1 MVRISEEIPTQIIV
15 FKFLWVF
22 LFVTRGFDELP
33 GSYPHPSSPM
43 RWQASQHRHHHVE
56 LRARR
61 CVRPHPRCHLRVF
74 CSKVGWM
81 LEVFG
86 IGLVNDLT
94 QTFENVNEDLC
105 LQNHHEVLDMLFY
118 CKFIVLQCFT
128 VQHSWAFQQTPC
140 VLVIAVRW
148 MQHPLHWCKNQWHA
162 MRWISRRCFSRYV
175 LLVAFHITHGATWTI
190 CPPENSHIP
199 SKGGWEDEFPF
210 PKVRIC

>member
-1 MVRISEEIPTQIIV
+1 M
-15 FKFLWVF
+15 WVF
-22 LFVTRGFDELP
+22 FSVTRGFDELP
-33 GSYPHPSSPM
+33 SNYPHPSSPM
-43 RWQASQHRHHHVE
+43 RWQARASQHRHRHVE

-74 CSKVGWM
+74 RSKVGWM

-94 QTFENVNEDLC
+94 QKLEHVNKDLC

-128 VQHSWAFQQTPC
+128 LQHSWAFQQRPC

-148 MQHPLHWCKNQWHA
+148 MQHPLRWCKNQWHA
-162 MRWISRRCFSRYV
+162 MRWISRRCFSRFV
-175 LLVAFHITHGATWTI
+175 LLVAFHITRGATWRKKTLLKI
-190 CPPENSHIP
+190 HISP
-199 SKGGWEDEFPF
+199 
-210 PKVRIC
+210 PKVVGKMSFLFQRWGLC